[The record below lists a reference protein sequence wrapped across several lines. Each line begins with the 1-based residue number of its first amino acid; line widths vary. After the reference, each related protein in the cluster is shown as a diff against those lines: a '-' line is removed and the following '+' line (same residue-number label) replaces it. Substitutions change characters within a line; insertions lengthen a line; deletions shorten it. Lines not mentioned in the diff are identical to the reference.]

1 MSTSIDEDDEA
12 NQPGFFQSLPFEE
25 DFGVLLLRV
34 GIASLEATG
43 LRGWGNEVAPIQ
55 LPSRK
60 ARNRWNRKRT
70 SRGVLGDPVG
80 AQPSTTYGAVKM
92 GRLGVGEVQYGWTTT
107 TPGSSHGS
115 NRTSTSTG
123 ISAFSVAGMGR
134 MASMGMDL
142 DVYHDLTAS
151 SRRRRRSVGPT
162 QVRGLKN
169 EVRTVDLGISE
180 SSGPGS
186 GGPWRRW
193 LREFGAFLAAL
204 WGVITGMVLFLLERA
219 RGRVRVRDEVAK
231 GVHFNSGFD
240 DRLMDGKGDDRVS
253 EEERKRT
260 KDREVYQRFL
270 RGEDISDDEDE
281 VDDPTSSDEDEED
294 SVDGEQDG
302 EDEEEGGA
310 EAVRLFTDLLRNS
323 AGQHGSSSSSS
334 SITSSHQHGEM
345 VLAHLMHG
353 NTGASPGPLTRR
365 RWNALV
371 RKDDSRPQRY
381 DQGELED
388 DDDDGFLDVPGR
400 TISDP
405 YGHGMDTDAEKER
418 RRHGANNLCVIC
430 TTEGRDIICWPCRYV
445 FSVSSRSSPT
455 TLFCVSLSFSE
466 VLMMFCLFY
475 SLQMPRH
482 V

>member
-1 MSTSIDEDDEA
+1 MFTLIDEDDEA

-60 ARNRWNRKRT
+60 VRNRWNRKRT
-70 SRGVLGDPVG
+70 SRGVLGDPAG
-80 AQPSTTYGAVKM
+80 AEPSTTYGAVKM

-107 TPGSSHGS
+107 TTTPSSSHGS

-123 ISAFSVAGMGR
+123 IASSSAFSFAGLGR
-134 MASMGMDL
+134 MASMGMDV
-142 DVYHDLTAS
+142 DVYHDLTTS

-180 SSGPGS
+180 SSGSGADGS
-186 GGPWRRW
+186 GSWRRW
-193 LREFGAFLAAL
+193 LREFRAFLAAL
-204 WGVITGMVLFLLERA
+204 WGVITGVVLFLLERA

-231 GVHFNSGFD
+231 GVHFSPGVD
-240 DRLMDGKGDDRVS
+240 DRLVDGKDDDRVS
-253 EEERKRT
+253 EEERKGV
-260 KDREVYQRFL
+260 KEREVYQRFL

-281 VDDPTSSDEDEED
+281 LDELTSSDEDEED
-294 SVDGEQDG
+294 SVDGERD
-302 EDEEEGGA
+302 EEEEEEGGA
-310 EAVRLFTDLLRNS
+310 EAVRLFTDLLRNP
-323 AGQHGSSSSSS
+323 AGHHGSSSSSS
-334 SITSSHQHGEM
+334 PMTSSHQHGEM

-353 NTGASPGPLTRR
+353 STGASSGPLTRR
-365 RWNALV
+365 RWNVLV
-371 RKDDSRPQRY
+371 KKDDPRARRSLY

-388 DDDDGFLDVPGR
+388 DDDDGFLEVPGR

-405 YGHGMDTDAEKER
+405 YGRGMDSDAEMER

-445 FSVSSRSSPT
+445 FSVSSRSPST
-455 TLFCVSLSFSE
+455 TLSCA
-466 VLMMFCLFY
+466 CLF
-475 SLQMPRH
+475 LFLRC
-482 V
+482 